1 MSRTTLVII
10 GYGFAAAAANL
21 LGGLLVS
28 ARKLGQ
34 TALRYL
40 IALGAGFMLAAVFLK
55 IVPETIEQWS
65 GSALVPMIW
74 LLVGYLL
81 IQFNGVSVSLG
92 KIETRLELVDERFDR
107 VDKRFDTLAALMAR
121 FRLRQQG
128 LFRE

>member
-1 MSRTTLVII
+1 MSEAEWVAENSEHPLSAEELAGLRR
-10 GYGFAAAAANL
+10 L
-21 LGGLLVS
+21 LGGMPTNQLDLPDHSVQATELRS
-28 ARKLGQ
+28 TNARLDLTQKVV
-34 TALRYL
+34 
-40 IALGAGFMLAAVFLK
+40 AGFS
-55 IVPETIEQWS
+55 IVVMTC
-65 GSALVPMIW
+65 
-74 LLVGYLL
+74 VGYLL

>member
-1 MSRTTLVII
+1 MTC
-10 GYGFAAAAANL
+10 
-21 LGGLLVS
+21 
-28 ARKLGQ
+28 
-34 TALRYL
+34 
-40 IALGAGFMLAAVFLK
+40 
-55 IVPETIEQWS
+55 
-65 GSALVPMIW
+65 
-74 LLVGYLL
+74 VGYLL